1 MTAALTVHAD
11 RLPEATRL
19 GRAHLSV
26 TDLERAARVW
36 RDLIG
41 LSIISRGR
49 DSMKMG
55 VGSRVLIAFSASAR
69 EAATEAS
76 LGLHHVALHLPS
88 GKEFARVATRLGAT
102 GRSLSA
108 VDRTA
113 AKAIYLSDDDGIGI
127 ELMLET
133 PHRGRLEVVDGSL
146 RAVSTGGEIRPAGEP
161 LDLGQLRESI
171 RDLDCRSPL
180 PVGTTLGH
188 VHLSVRD
195 LDVTNRFYADVIGFE
210 PLLQAPS
217 FGMYDVGTSV
227 RPHMVAFSNWAA
239 TRSDCMCVGAAG
251 LNYFTIE
258 VPSRDAVTGVAERL
272 ACNGIQFLESTGTL
286 QTADPDGNRIVV
298 VCTE

>member
-1 MTAALTVHAD
+1 MTAALSIHAD

-19 GRAHLSV
+19 GSAHLSV
-26 TDLERAARVW
+26 TNLETAARVW

-41 LSIISRGR
+41 LSILSRGR
-49 DSMKMG
+49 DSMEMG
-55 VGSRVLIAFSASAR
+55 VGSRVLIAFTASAR
-69 EAATEAS
+69 QAATEAS
-76 LGLHHVALHLPS
+76 LGLHHIALHLPS
-88 GKEFARVATRLGAT
+88 GREFARVATRLGAV
-102 GRSLSA
+102 GRSLRA

-146 RAVSTGGEIRPAGEP
+146 RAVSAGGEIRPAGEP

-171 RDLDCRSPL
+171 RGSDFRSPL

-210 PLLQAPS
+210 PLLQAPAV
-217 FGMYDVGTSV
+217 GMYDVGTSV
-227 RPHMVAFSNWAA
+227 RPHIVAFSNWAA
-239 TRSDCMCVGAAG
+239 RSMNTRPGAAG
-251 LNYFTIE
+251 LRYFTIE
-258 VPSRDAVTGVAERL
+258 VTSRDAVTGVAERL

-298 VCTE
+298 IHTE